1 MPQKQLPVSP
11 EGKKKKES
19 KGEIQISHIEVPP
32 PAKPAEL
39 KRRDSALL
47 LQLLFVSCS
56 GTFIFWPAG
65 LTLPLLAP
73 LWWRAVFPR
82 FPATAVSP
90 LHPDCRDG
98 RGRGSTP
105 GWESGKRIKAKI
117 QVEEDAKA
125 GGLWDQGSRDA
136 SVLHLCLP
144 ATLFLSGKMHQWAL
158 LFLQL
163 WLSANCNSCSH
174 L

>member
-56 GTFIFWPAG
+56 GTFIF
-65 LTLPLLAP
+65 
-73 LWWRAVFPR
+73 
-82 FPATAVSP
+82 
-90 LHPDCRDG
+90 
-98 RGRGSTP
+98 
-105 GWESGKRIKAKI
+105 
-117 QVEEDAKA
+117 
-125 GGLWDQGSRDA
+125 
-136 SVLHLCLP
+136 
-144 ATLFLSGKMHQWAL
+144 
-158 LFLQL
+158 
-163 WLSANCNSCSH
+163 
-174 L
+174 